1 MPRKKIDLTPGVKY
15 RGYGCINDF
24 GEFEF
29 VPEQTGSRKGQRS
42 VLKIGNGFT
51 VSETSNS
58 ILIHM
63 NVQKNKDRVCVMRE
77 FLKLSNTVLSILKD
91 YEI

>member
-1 MPRKKIDLTPGVKY
+1 MTRKKIDLTPGVKY

-42 VLKIGNGFT
+42 VLKMGNGFT

>member
-29 VPEQTGSRKGQRS
+29 VPEQTGSRKGQRR
-42 VLKIGNGFT
+42 VMKMGNGYT

-63 NVQKNKDRVCVMRE
+63 NVQKNNDRFRVMRE
-77 FLKLSNTVLSILKD
+77 FLALSNTVLTILKD

>member
-1 MPRKKIDLTPGVKY
+1 MTRKKIDLTPGVKY
-15 RGYGCINDF
+15 RGYGGINDF

-29 VPEQTGSRKGQRS
+29 VPEQTGSRKGQRR
-42 VLKIGNGFT
+42 VMKMGNGYT

-63 NVQKNKDRVCVMRE
+63 NVQKNKDRFRVMRE
-77 FLKLSNTVLSILKD
+77 FLALSNTVLTILKD